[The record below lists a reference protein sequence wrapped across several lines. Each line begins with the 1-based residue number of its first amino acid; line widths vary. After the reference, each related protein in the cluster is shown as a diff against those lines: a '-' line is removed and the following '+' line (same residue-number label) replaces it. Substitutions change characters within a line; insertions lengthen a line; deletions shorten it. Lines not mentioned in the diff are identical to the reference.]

1 MGLGHALYRS
11 SSKWNQQRMRD
22 AARSRRERARAQ
34 REEEQLAARTPQQ
47 ARVGLYD
54 MDALRDSVAE
64 RINAAIEAQGSPITL
79 VRLTCTLTGKQTGE
93 YHASFSDGYETI
105 EPVRISADGESWQ
118 GYIPSPPPPTEEREE
133 GEEGEEGDSA
143 SDPVEQLR
151 RLAEL
156 RDIGVI
162 TGAEFNHKKTEL
174 LSRI

>member
-11 SSKWNQQRMRD
+11 SSKWNQQRKRD
-22 AARSRRERARAQ
+22 AARSRRERDRAQ
-34 REEEQLAARTPQQ
+34 REEEQLAARTPQH

-79 VRLTCTLTGKQTGE
+79 VRLTCTLTGKQTAE

-118 GYIPSPPPPTEEREE
+118 GYIPSPPPTDE

-162 TGAEFNHKKTEL
+162 TDAEFNHKKTEL